1 MLDCHAHDRRVL
13 RLQALP
19 DASMT
24 GGGAATSPADIQAVQ
39 AADEEAAALPSNAA
53 ASVLGESL
61 SAGPKAP
68 DTNLASSS
76 SGNAPA
82 DGGVHQPPRCQSF

>member
-1 MLDCHAHDRRVL
+1 MQV
-13 RLQALP
+13 LP

-24 GGGAATSPADIQAVQ
+24 GAGAATSPANVQAVQ
-39 AADEEAAALPSNAA
+39 ATDEDTAALPSNTA
-53 ASVLGESL
+53 ASVLEESL

-82 DGGVHQPPRCQSF
+82 DGGVHHWSP